1 MKSKAAFLFILLFL
15 LICLVPSA
23 GMLFFGPSGAL
34 ANEIPARTPEPVQEG
49 KPNMAYLTELTDYV
63 SDTFFLRREL
73 ITGYAGLK
81 ALFGQS
87 ADEDVVTG
95 RDGWLFYGDEMADY
109 AGSEPLTEREVFAA
123 ANNLSLMQ
131 EYAEGEGAEF
141 LFFIAPNKSSL
152 YPEYLQGY
160 PAAQTERNA
169 ERLMKELTER
179 QVAYTNLSEA
189 FLAEETL
196 LYFAHDSHW
205 TSRGAAL
212 AADQAL
218 AAVGRESAYFDGDF
232 SGAEPH
238 TGDLYEMLF
247 PAAAD
252 PETDTPPAGLEFQE
266 PEGMRPDSITIETTG
281 GESGSLLMFRDSF
294 GELLYPYLADSFERA
309 HFSRQSAYDLT
320 KIGATQADVVMIELV
335 ERNIRWLMEQP
346 AVFPAP
352 EREEG
357 IPDAAEGEA
366 FVSPAGSGAPEGYIR
381 VEGET
386 AAQPDPDSPVYLQLD
401 GGRMYEAWIS
411 GERTFTACL
420 PEAEA
425 CTVFWR
431 ENGGWM
437 RCEAGISEIG
447 LP

>member
-179 QVAYTNLSEA
+179 QVAYTDLSEV
-189 FLAEETL
+189 FLSEETL
-196 LYFAHDSHW
+196 LYFAPDSHW
-205 TSRGAAL
+205 T
-212 AADQAL
+212 
-218 AAVGRESAYFDGDF
+218 
-232 SGAEPH
+232 
-238 TGDLYEMLF
+238 
-247 PAAAD
+247 
-252 PETDTPPAGLEFQE
+252 
-266 PEGMRPDSITIETTG
+266 
-281 GESGSLLMFRDSF
+281 
-294 GELLYPYLADSFERA
+294 
-309 HFSRQSAYDLT
+309 
-320 KIGATQADVVMIELV
+320 
-335 ERNIRWLMEQP
+335 
-346 AVFPAP
+346 
-352 EREEG
+352 
-357 IPDAAEGEA
+357 
-366 FVSPAGSGAPEGYIR
+366 
-381 VEGET
+381 
-386 AAQPDPDSPVYLQLD
+386 
-401 GGRMYEAWIS
+401 
-411 GERTFTACL
+411 
-420 PEAEA
+420 
-425 CTVFWR
+425 
-431 ENGGWM
+431 
-437 RCEAGISEIG
+437 
-447 LP
+447 

>member
-1 MKSKAAFLFILLFL
+1 M
-15 LICLVPSA
+15 
-23 GMLFFGPSGAL
+23 
-34 ANEIPARTPEPVQEG
+34 
-49 KPNMAYLTELTDYV
+49 
-63 SDTFFLRREL
+63 
-73 ITGYAGLK
+73 
-81 ALFGQS
+81 
-87 ADEDVVTG
+87 
-95 RDGWLFYGDEMADY
+95 
-109 AGSEPLTEREVFAA
+109 
-123 ANNLSLMQ
+123 
-131 EYAEGEGAEF
+131 
-141 LFFIAPNKSSL
+141 
-152 YPEYLQGY
+152 
-160 PAAQTERNA
+160 
-169 ERLMKELTER
+169 
-179 QVAYTNLSEA
+179 
-189 FLAEETL
+189 
-196 LYFAHDSHW
+196 
-205 TSRGAAL
+205 
-212 AADQAL
+212 
-218 AAVGRESAYFDGDF
+218 GRESAYFDGDF

-266 PEGMRPDSITIETTG
+266 PEGTRPDSITIETTG

-366 FVSPAGSGAPEGYIR
+366 FVSPARSGAPEGYIR

-437 RCEAGISEIG
+437 RCETGISEIG

>member
-1 MKSKAAFLFILLFL
+1 
-15 LICLVPSA
+15 
-23 GMLFFGPSGAL
+23 
-34 ANEIPARTPEPVQEG
+34 
-49 KPNMAYLTELTDYV
+49 MAYLTELTDYV

-131 EYAEGEGAEF
+131 EYVEGEGAEF

-179 QVAYTNLSEA
+179 QVAYTDLSEV
-189 FLAEETL
+189 FLSEEIL

-218 AAVGRESAYFDGDF
+218 AAVGRESAYFDGIFPVRSRIREICMRCF
-232 SGAEPH
+232 S
-238 TGDLYEMLF
+238 L
-247 PAAAD
+247 
-252 PETDTPPAGLEFQE
+252 
-266 PEGMRPDSITIETTG
+266 RPQTRKRIRRLRG
-281 GESGSLLMFRDSF
+281 WNFRSRRER
-294 GELLYPYLADSFERA
+294 GRTALRSRRQAERA
-309 HFSRQSAYDLT
+309 VLF
-320 KIGATQADVVMIELV
+320 
-335 ERNIRWLMEQP
+335 
-346 AVFPAP
+346 
-352 EREEG
+352 
-357 IPDAAEGEA
+357 
-366 FVSPAGSGAPEGYIR
+366 
-381 VEGET
+381 
-386 AAQPDPDSPVYLQLD
+386 
-401 GGRMYEAWIS
+401 
-411 GERTFTACL
+411 
-420 PEAEA
+420 
-425 CTVFWR
+425 
-431 ENGGWM
+431 
-437 RCEAGISEIG
+437 
-447 LP
+447 